1 VNGYRWFD
9 PHQPQTL
16 QIATMLLYLNGVI
29 GLVFGGFASALGFL
43 ILFASLAGA
52 FGMANSKKW
61 GYVLAVLAAVLPLIF
76 TLANGLGGADLI
88 NLMFEIALVALLLHP
103 MSRNYQKIWFS

>member
-43 ILFASLAGA
+43 VLAASIGGA

-61 GYVLAVLAAVLPLIF
+61 GYVLAVVAAIMPLVF
-76 TLANGLGGADLI
+76 TIANGLGGADVI

>member
-16 QIATMLLYLNGVI
+16 QIATMLSYLNGVFGLLFGGLATI
-29 GLVFGGFASALGFL
+29 VGLVVLVGSIG
-43 ILFASLAGA
+43 GA

-61 GYVLAVLAAVLPLIF
+61 GYVLAIVAAIIPLVY
-76 TLANGLGGADLI
+76 TLANGLGGGDVI

-103 MSRNYQKIWFS
+103 MSRNYQKIWYS

>member
-1 VNGYRWFD
+1 MNGYRWFD

-43 ILFASLAGA
+43 VLGASIAGA

-61 GYVLAVLAAVLPLIF
+61 GYFLAVFAAIMPLVF
-76 TLANGLGGADLI
+76 TIANGLGGADFI